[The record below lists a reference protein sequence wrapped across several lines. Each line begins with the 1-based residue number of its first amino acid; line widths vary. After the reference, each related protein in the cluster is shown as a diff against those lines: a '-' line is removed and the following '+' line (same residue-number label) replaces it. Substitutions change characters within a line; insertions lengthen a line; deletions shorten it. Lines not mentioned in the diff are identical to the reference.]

1 MGSLSKK
8 LRSGLLELSTDSGPV
23 YATPSIAERI
33 YLLWTFRNFRR
44 LPRQVLNQRQQQLI
58 DRLSRSPSL
67 RQRAPAA
74 GARIIGVVENVRLA
88 ADRQAQAGKIIQMEK
103 AVAKVE
109 ISRAVGSELSAIQRQ
124 TRAPIFDRPT
134 DPPQPRVR
142 SPFNIRNATPLRIFS
157 EIGDARSRPGLKWV
171 LVAAFAAALFALLFH
186 FGRPT
191 RSSVSSP
198 AAENVRAVTSPP
210 KAPAVEANQPV
221 ISRPLPKPSAARLK
235 GQLQTS
241 AIPVRIAAGL
251 TTAAQPVVLATAAP
265 LPSGNPAAASNAI
278 GIPASP
284 VPVVRAADQP
294 AIASHEESNSRG
306 EVRVAREVL
315 PAPERV
321 VSAAAPL
328 SFDYPVA
335 PSPKLIGRV
344 RLKLFIAA
352 DGAVQEVRI
361 ISGNPVLA
369 DAAAAAL
376 RKWRYRPAQLDGH
389 PAEAET
395 NVTISFAGDDAVTIA
410 YH

>member
-23 YATPSIAERI
+23 YSSPSITERI

-67 RQRAPAA
+67 RQRAPAG

-88 ADRQAQAGKIIQMEK
+88 GDRQAQAGKIIQMEK
-103 AVAKVE
+103 AAARVE
-109 ISRAVGSELSAIQRQ
+109 ISRAVGSELSAIHRQ
-124 TRAPIFDRPT
+124 TRAPIFDRPP
-134 DPPQPRVR
+134 DEPRGR
-142 SPFNIRNATPLRIFS
+142 SPFNIRNANPLRIFS
-157 EIGDARSRPGLKWV
+157 ELGDVRTRPWMKWV
-171 LVAAFAAALFALLFH
+171 LVAAFAAALFGLLFH

-191 RSSVSSP
+191 PSHVASP
-198 AAENVRAVTSPP
+198 AAENVRAVTPP
-210 KAPAVEANQPV
+210 AKAPEVAASQPV
-221 ISRPLPKPSAARLK
+221 ISPPLPKPSAARFK

-251 TTAAQPVVLATAAP
+251 PTAAQPVVPATAAP
-265 LPSGNPAAASNAI
+265 LLPGNPAPASTAM
-278 GIPASP
+278 GISASP
-284 VPVVRAADQP
+284 VAVVRAADQP

-321 VSAAAPL
+321 VIAAAPL
-328 SFDYPVA
+328 SYDYPVA
-335 PSPKLIGRV
+335 PNPKLIGRV
-344 RLKLFIAA
+344 RLKLLIAA

-369 DAAAAAL
+369 EAAAAAL
-376 RKWRYRPAQLDGH
+376 RKWRYRPAQLNGQ

-410 YH
+410 YR